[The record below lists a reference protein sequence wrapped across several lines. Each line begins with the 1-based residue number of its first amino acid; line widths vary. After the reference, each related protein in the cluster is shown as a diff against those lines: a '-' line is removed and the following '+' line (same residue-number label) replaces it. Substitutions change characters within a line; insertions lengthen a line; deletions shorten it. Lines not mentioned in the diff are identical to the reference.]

1 MDIKLLEEPLLQFGK
16 GEYIC
21 PRTGIY
27 KYNVSDINDIRPDKI
42 VIGFIGLSESINIAI
57 SWIKKCR
64 NHIESKKSK
73 QPNLFTNFPGFNETI
88 AFRSEVV
95 YDESYIRKINN
106 SALDQI
112 KREANDIDQLIIKTV
127 DLYLAEIHFL
137 ANNKK
142 PDVIL
147 CVLDESLTK
156 IIYGTKTIE
165 IDDDFNEEDPVEIEV
180 NFRRLLKAKAMEY
193 NIPIQI
199 FRDRIA
205 KPSSEMQD
213 EASIAWNFYTA
224 LYYKAGGIP
233 WSLKKESS
241 NITCFAGISFY
252 RTRDKKTI
260 QTSVAQIFNEH
271 GNGVIL
277 RGTPVKEDKKE
288 SYSVINQMMLRA
300 MAKAKYSEKNLGHYG
315 LAMDYYCHFTSPI
328 RRYPDLM
335 VHRLIK
341 TLIIH
346 PENFEEKY
354 AHYTDIVHD
363 ISVKSSV
370 KEREAIDCERE
381 VMDMLMASYMEER
394 IGEEFEGTI
403 DSITKFGMFVLL
415 DNGVEGLIHISNLDG
430 YFNFN
435 EANMTLESAA
445 KTYHIGDKVSVIN
458 INASK
463 KQRKIDF
470 ILKEDYDKITGV
482 TDAK

>member
-165 IDDDFNEEDPVEIEV
+165 IDDDFNEFVSVYKNNVAIYFKDINNDYV
-180 NFRRLLKAKAMEY
+180 LEY
-193 NIPIQI
+193 NSNKI
-199 FRDRIA
+199 FYSASTSKVFMVIYLLEQYRNNNLDLETKLVY
-205 KPSSEMQD
+205 KPSDAMQGSIGMKKHKYYDEVQISELISHMLEYSD
-213 EASIAWNFYTA
+213 NTAYFMLIKYVGLDTLKEYFKEYNLVMESYDPFIRNYSASLANKSLER
-224 LYYKAGGIP
+224 LYNLLLVDDIYSKLIKDAMNNRNMNYLRFDDKVIYHKYGYYDVSYHDIGMYLDTDYP
-233 WSLKKESS
+233 Y
-241 NITCFAGISFY
+241 FISVLTLY
-252 RTRDKKTI
+252 
-260 QTSVAQIFNEH
+260 
-271 GNGVIL
+271 GNG
-277 RGTPVKEDKKE
+277 
-288 SYSVINQMMLRA
+288 N
-300 MAKAKYSEKNLGHYG
+300 YSEVVNNISKKVYEIYAKNL
-315 LAMDYYCHFTSPI
+315 
-328 RRYPDLM
+328 
-335 VHRLIK
+335 K
-341 TLIIH
+341 
-346 PENFEEKY
+346 
-354 AHYTDIVHD
+354 
-363 ISVKSSV
+363 
-370 KEREAIDCERE
+370 
-381 VMDMLMASYMEER
+381 
-394 IGEEFEGTI
+394 
-403 DSITKFGMFVLL
+403 
-415 DNGVEGLIHISNLDG
+415 
-430 YFNFN
+430 
-435 EANMTLESAA
+435 
-445 KTYHIGDKVSVIN
+445 
-458 INASK
+458 
-463 KQRKIDF
+463 
-470 ILKEDYDKITGV
+470 LKEEHCKSLIEE
-482 TDAK
+482 

>member
-1 MDIKLLEEPLLQFGK
+1 M
-16 GEYIC
+16 
-21 PRTGIY
+21 
-27 KYNVSDINDIRPDKI
+27 
-42 VIGFIGLSESINIAI
+42 
-57 SWIKKCR
+57 
-64 NHIESKKSK
+64 
-73 QPNLFTNFPGFNETI
+73 
-88 AFRSEVV
+88 
-95 YDESYIRKINN
+95 
-106 SALDQI
+106 
-112 KREANDIDQLIIKTV
+112 IKTTGLKV
-127 DLYLAEIHFL
+127 IVPK
-137 ANNKK
+137 NK
-142 PDVIL
+142 IL
-147 CVLDESLTK
+147 PKD
-156 IIYGTKTIE
+156 IQ
-165 IDDDFNEEDPVEIEV
+165 
-180 NFRRLLKAKAMEY
+180 KAM
-193 NIPIQI
+193 N
-199 FRDRIA
+199 
-205 KPSSEMQD
+205 
-213 EASIAWNFYTA
+213 
-224 LYYKAGGIP
+224 L
-233 WSLKKESS
+233 
-241 NITCFAGISFY
+241 
-252 RTRDKKTI
+252 
-260 QTSVAQIFNEH
+260 
-271 GNGVIL
+271 
-277 RGTPVKEDKKE
+277 VKEDKKE

-435 EANMTLESAA
+435 EANMTLESTT
-445 KTYHIGDKVSVIN
+445 KVYHIGDKVNVIN

-470 ILKEDYDKITGV
+470 ILKEDYDKMTGV

>member
-213 EASIAWNFYTA
+213 EASSMEL
-224 LYYKAGGIP
+224 LYCI
-233 WSLKKESS
+233 
-241 NITCFAGISFY
+241 
-252 RTRDKKTI
+252 
-260 QTSVAQIFNEH
+260 
-271 GNGVIL
+271 IL
-277 RGTPVKEDKKE
+277 QSRWHPLVF
-288 SYSVINQMMLRA
+288 
-300 MAKAKYSEKNLGHYG
+300 EK
-315 LAMDYYCHFTSPI
+315 
-328 RRYPDLM
+328 
-335 VHRLIK
+335 
-341 TLIIH
+341 
-346 PENFEEKY
+346 
-354 AHYTDIVHD
+354 
-363 ISVKSSV
+363 
-370 KEREAIDCERE
+370 
-381 VMDMLMASYMEER
+381 
-394 IGEEFEGTI
+394 
-403 DSITKFGMFVLL
+403 
-415 DNGVEGLIHISNLDG
+415 
-430 YFNFN
+430 
-435 EANMTLESAA
+435 
-445 KTYHIGDKVSVIN
+445 
-458 INASK
+458 
-463 KQRKIDF
+463 RK
-470 ILKEDYDKITGV
+470 
-482 TDAK
+482 

>member
-1 MDIKLLEEPLLQFGK
+1 MDIKLLEEPLLQFSK

-241 NITCFAGISFY
+241 NITCSAGISFY

-277 RGTPVKEDKKE
+277 RGTPVKEDKKDRQPHLTE
-288 SYSVINQMMLRA
+288 VQAY
-300 MAKAKYSEKNLGHYG
+300 NL
-315 LAMDYYCHFTSPI
+315 
-328 RRYPDLM
+328 
-335 VHRLIK
+335 
-341 TLIIH
+341 
-346 PENFEEKY
+346 
-354 AHYTDIVHD
+354 
-363 ISVKSSV
+363 
-370 KEREAIDCERE
+370 
-381 VMDMLMASYMEER
+381 
-394 IGEEFEGTI
+394 
-403 DSITKFGMFVLL
+403 
-415 DNGVEGLIHISNLDG
+415 
-430 YFNFN
+430 
-435 EANMTLESAA
+435 
-445 KTYHIGDKVSVIN
+445 
-458 INASK
+458 
-463 KQRKIDF
+463 
-470 ILKEDYDKITGV
+470 LKESLSEYYNAVSYTHLTLPTI
-482 TDAK
+482 A